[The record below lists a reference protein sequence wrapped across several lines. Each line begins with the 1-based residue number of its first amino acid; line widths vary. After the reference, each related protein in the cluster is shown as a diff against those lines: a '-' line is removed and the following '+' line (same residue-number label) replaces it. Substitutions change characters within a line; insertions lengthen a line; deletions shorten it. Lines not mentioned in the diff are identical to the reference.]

1 MVNYELEGV
10 LSAIRA
16 AMISAVG
23 KNSMKTCKALEV
35 FDFYYEQIMQRR
47 ETEIL
52 GELGVFPNECEDCCN
67 CTATKSGDHC

>member
-10 LSAIRA
+10 LSAIRS

-35 FDFYYEQIMQRR
+35 FDFYYEQILQMR

-52 GELGVFPNECEDCCN
+52 GELGVFPDCRENCCN
-67 CTATKSGDHC
+67 CTTKTGDHC